1 MPVGCLVPMSLSKI
15 KLMAIAKLWGNTG
28 PEIVSVRARFLKL
41 WRAVPKVLRK
51 RARCKS
57 FV

>member
-1 MPVGCLVPMSLSKI
+1 MSLSKI